1 MGIFDAVG
9 FCADGVGKCCDLG
22 VVVVC
27 WRGPRTGGGN
37 LGACHHGHDKVMP
50 GGRTLASAEREIPQ
64 IRLRISISAEYFVA
78 IKINDTFID
87 VKCDGTAHVR

>member
-37 LGACHHGHDKVMP
+37 LGAGHHRHDKVML
-50 GGRTLASAEREIPQ
+50 GGRTLVSAEGEIPQ
-64 IRLRISISAEYFVA
+64 IRFV
-78 IKINDTFID
+78 IL
-87 VKCDGTAHVR
+87 VSS